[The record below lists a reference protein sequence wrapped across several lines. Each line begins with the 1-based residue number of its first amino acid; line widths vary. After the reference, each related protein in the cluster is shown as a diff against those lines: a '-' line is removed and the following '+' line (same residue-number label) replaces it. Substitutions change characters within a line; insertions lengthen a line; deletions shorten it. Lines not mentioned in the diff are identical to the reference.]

1 MKMFIVDSFT
11 EEKFKGNPAA
21 VAICNRVITETECRN
36 IAMEMNLSETAF
48 LYKKKESEYD
58 LRWFTPEEEV
68 DLCGHGTLASA
79 HILWEKSYENKE
91 STLSFH
97 TKSGLLTA
105 SWDNGWIT
113 LDFPGQALNESSG
126 DEALFQS
133 IPGTISKVLEDD
145 LSYIVIMNNEN
156 EIKTM
161 TPDFNL
167 LYKTRKKEVI
177 VTALSENKEYDFV
190 SRFFA
195 PAIGIKEDPV
205 TGSAHCYLAPYWAG
219 ILNKK
224 ELTGYQAS
232 KRGGFVR
239 CTVVGDRVLLKGK
252 ACTVLVGE
260 IHRA

>member
-1 MKMFIVDSFT
+1 MKIFIVDSFT
-11 EEKFKGNPAA
+11 QERFKGNPAA

-68 DLCGHGTLASA
+68 DLCGHATLASA

-91 STLSFH
+91 STLFFH

-113 LDFPGQALNESSG
+113 LNFPSKPLEPSKG
-126 DEALFQS
+126 DSFLFKA
-133 IPGTISKVLEDD
+133 IPGTIKTIHEDKD
-145 LSYIVIMNNEN
+145 SYIIVMKNESDV
-156 EIKTM
+156 KKM
-161 TPDFNL
+161 SPDFEL
-167 LYKTRKKEVI
+167 LYKTRRKEVI
-177 VTALSENKEYDFV
+177 VTAQSEKDNCDFV

-205 TGSAHCYLAPYWAG
+205 TGSAHCYLAPYWAK
-219 ILNKK
+219 ILNKN